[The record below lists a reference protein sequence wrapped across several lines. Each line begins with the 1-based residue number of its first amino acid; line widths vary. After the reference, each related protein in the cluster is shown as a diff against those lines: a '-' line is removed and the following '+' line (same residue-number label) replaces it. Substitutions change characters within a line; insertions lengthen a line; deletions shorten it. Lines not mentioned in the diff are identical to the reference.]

1 MPVHEGEEAGL
12 SARSAPAFAPDYR
25 RRMHGWPARVTE
37 TGARLPEIGSNGGR
51 RRRGTV
57 ASRLHTEPFTP
68 INSPTKRVHHA
79 DE

>member
-1 MPVHEGEEAGL
+1 M
-12 SARSAPAFAPDYR
+12 R
-25 RRMHGWPARVTE
+25 RRGFLHALHQRFCLPDALVTE

-68 INSPTKRVHHA
+68 INSPTKRAHHA